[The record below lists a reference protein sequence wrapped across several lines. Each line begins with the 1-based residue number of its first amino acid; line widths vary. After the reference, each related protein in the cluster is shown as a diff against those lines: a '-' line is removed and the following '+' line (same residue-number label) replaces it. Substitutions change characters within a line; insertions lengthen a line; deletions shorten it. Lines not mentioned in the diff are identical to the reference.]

1 MANTGWIH
9 LPSNAEFHLLQ
20 VEELRI
26 IIKPI
31 QAGSQENKQYSNAI
45 KAM

>member
-1 MANTGWIH
+1 MANTEWINV
-9 LPSNAEFHLLQ
+9 PSNAEFHLLQ
-20 VEELRI
+20 VEKLRI
-26 IIKPI
+26 IKLI